1 MGCFFSKYR
10 HESHLGLA
18 FNIYEPF
25 IMILRH
31 ELTLELIVDLRQL
44 INWIAI
50 DIRYEY
56 HVK

>member
-1 MGCFFSKYR
+1 MGCFFSEYR
-10 HESHLGLA
+10 HESHLGLT
-18 FNIYEPF
+18 FYIDEPF
-25 IMILRH
+25 VMILRH
-31 ELTLELIVDLRQL
+31 ELTLELIVDLCQS